1 MATNWGNLNNPCSMI
16 LAKQIYE
23 GFAETVGFPIIDG
36 ADGEF
41 GLIGVGTPGI
51 IVG

>member
-1 MATNWGNLNNPCSMI
+1 MI

-23 GFAETVGFPIIDG
+23 RFAETVGFPIIVA
-36 ADGEF
+36 ADGVL
-41 GLIGVGTPGI
+41 GLIGVGTPEI